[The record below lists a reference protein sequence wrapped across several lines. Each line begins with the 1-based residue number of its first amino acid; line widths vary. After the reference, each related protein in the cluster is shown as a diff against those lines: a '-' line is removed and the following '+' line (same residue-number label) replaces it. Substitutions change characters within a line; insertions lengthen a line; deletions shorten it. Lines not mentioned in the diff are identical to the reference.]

1 MFFATSIPI
10 LTLSFSPQER
20 GRVLGINSAAVYT
33 GLSLG
38 PIIGGWLNHHL
49 GWQYIF
55 FSDSRVSFFLVLY
68 FVLRYM
74 SGEWLGVK
82 GEKFDYTGSVL
93 YGIALVAIMYASS
106 SLTKW
111 NGAIILL
118 ISGLIIMVCFVF
130 YELRQKCPLID
141 VGLFKKYGFCFF

>member
-38 PIIGGWLNHHL
+38 PVIGGWLNHHL

-55 FSDSRVSFFLVLY
+55 FLTAGLAFLVLY

-82 GEKFDYTGSVL
+82 EKNLITQVL
-93 YGIALVAIMYASS
+93 YYM
-106 SLTKW
+106 
-111 NGAIILL
+111 
-118 ISGLIIMVCFVF
+118 
-130 YELRQKCPLID
+130 E
-141 VGLFKKYGFCFF
+141 